1 MFIKSKVTSVNA
13 SGIHT
18 SKTPVKASVG
28 SAGGGGSVGQF
39 LAGQYNYM
47 MSGLLPA
54 TPDLPDSTAL
64 AYFYRDIYL
73 HDNVGGSCVD
83 IQSTFPFSDWEL
95 RGLNDKDLVVFN
107 TALDRLNI
115 RDMMPQIALSYMVDG
130 FYTGSL
136 VYDPKAKN
144 FMDVLTHDAL
154 QCTVTGSP
162 FNNMDPKIHVS
173 VSSDAAAFVNNPSEY
188 GRKYLNTMPQ
198 SFVDLL
204 REGSF
209 ILDPLTTL
217 YIARRGLTDRPYQ
230 SYLHRLLPMYLIE
243 KSMFRGTLTEAQRR
257 QRAMTHVT
265 AGDDM
270 WTPTSDELGAIVQ
283 NFMDAERDPMGGW
296 LATRSAVQATD
307 IRPAGEFWKWT
318 DMSDV
323 MTAYKLRALGIS
335 EALLSGDASYA
346 AAESAYSTF
355 LETTN
360 GFRSHLTNQIF
371 YKKLFPIIAVANGM
385 TKDGAKERHTDSIID
400 FLYNTTNRQ
409 NLRQPILHWHKEL
422 TAKAEDNLMD
432 MLEKVSEKGVP
443 IPIKM
448 WLAAAG
454 VDKDNLVRDHL
465 EDKKLREQLGISGV
479 EQPGQGQ
486 GEPDADADEM
496 GGGDEDE
503 GASNAPPKPPVT
515 SASLTWKTGAGGF
528 TRKSILSRNFDGEMF
543 TIGKTGQKQHVVNSA
558 AKIRDANWRIAKIA
572 ASLEDP
578 QHRAQVRARNLRNS
592 GRDTLAI

>member
-1 MFIKSKVTSVNA
+1 MFTKAKVTAVTK

-18 SKTPVKASVG
+18 NSTQVKSSVATL
-28 SAGGGGSVGQF
+28 SGGGSVSQF
-39 LAGQYNYM
+39 MAGQYNYI

-54 TPDLPDSTAL
+54 TPDMPDSTSL

-95 RGLNDKDLVVFN
+95 RGLVDNELHIFN
-107 TALDRLNI
+107 SALERLNI
-115 RDMMPQIALSYMVDG
+115 RDALPQIAMSYMVDG
-130 FYTGSL
+130 FYAGSL
-136 VYDPKAKN
+136 VYDQSAKN
-144 FMDVLTHDAL
+144 FMDMMTHDAM
-154 QCTVTGSP
+154 QCSITGSP
-162 FNNMDPKIHVS
+162 FTNMDPKINVT
-173 VSSDAAAFVNNPSEY
+173 VSSMAAAFMQNPSQY
-188 GRKYLNTMPQ
+188 GKRYLETMPR

-204 REGSF
+204 KEGAF
-209 ILDPLTTL
+209 VLDPLTTL
-217 YIARRGLTDRPYQ
+217 YVARRGLTDRPYQ

-243 KSMFRGTLTEAQRR
+243 KAMFRGTLTEAMRR

-265 AGDDM
+265 AGDDL
-270 WTPTSDELGAIVQ
+270 WTPTSDELNAVVQ

-296 LATRSAVQATD
+296 IATRNAVQASD

-323 MTAYKLRALGIS
+323 MTAYKLRSLGIS

-360 GFRSHLTNQIF
+360 GFRTHLTQQVF
-371 YKKLFPIIAVANGM
+371 YKKIFPIIAVANGLV
-385 TKDGAKERHTDSIID
+385 KDEKKERHTDSIID
-400 FLYNTTNRQ
+400 FLYNTTNRG
-409 NLRQPILHWHKEL
+409 NLKQPILHWHKEL

-454 VDKDNLVRDHL
+454 VDKDNLVRDHMDD
-465 EDKKLREQLGISGV
+465 EELRKQLGLAPAGQQHPDV
-479 EQPGQGQ
+479 EDEGDESAEG
-486 GEPDADADEM
+486 DADA
-496 GGGDEDE
+496 
-503 GASNAPPKPPVT
+503 PPAPPVT
-515 SASLTWKTGAGGF
+515 TASLKWKFGAGGF
-528 TRKSILSRNFDGEMF
+528 RKKPLLSRDFGDGEMF
-543 TIGKTGQKQHVVNSA
+543 TIGKTGQKQHVPNSA
-558 AKIRDANWRIAKIA
+558 SKGKDANWRIAKIA
-572 ASLEDP
+572 ASLQDP
-578 QHRAQVRARNLRNS
+578 HRREQVRMRNVKTT
-592 GRDTLAI
+592 GRDQLSI

>member
-1 MFIKSKVTSVNA
+1 MFVKDRVVAVNA
-13 SGIHT
+13 SGIQT
-18 SKTPVKASVG
+18 AKTQVKASVATL
-28 SAGGGGSVGQF
+28 SGGGSVATF

-95 RGLNDKDLVVFN
+95 RGLTDKDTDVFN
-107 TALDRLNI
+107 TALERLNI
-115 RDMMPQIALSYMVDG
+115 RDMLPQIALSYMVDG
-130 FYTGSL
+130 FYAGSL
-136 VYDPKAKN
+136 VFDPKAKN
-144 FMDVLTHDAL
+144 FMDVLTHDAM
-154 QCTVTGSP
+154 QCSVTGSP
-162 FNNMDPKIHVS
+162 FNNMDPKIHVT
-173 VSSDAAAFVNNPSEY
+173 VSSEAASFVNNPSDY
-188 GRKYLNTMPQ
+188 GAKYLATMPQ
-198 SFVDLL
+198 SFVNLL
-204 REGSF
+204 KEGSF
-209 ILDPLTTL
+209 VLDPLTTL
-217 YIARRGLTDRPYQ
+217 YVARRGLTDRPYQ

-243 KSMFRGTLTEAQRR
+243 KAMFRGTLTEAQRR

-265 AGDDM
+265 AGDDL
-270 WTPTSDELGAIVQ
+270 WTPTSDELGAVVQ

-296 LATRSAVQATD
+296 IATRNAVQAQD

-360 GFRSHLTNQIF
+360 GFRSHLTQQIF
-371 YKKLFPIIAVANGM
+371 YKKLFPIIAVANNLV
-385 TKDGAKERHTDSIID
+385 KDEKKERHTDSIID
-400 FLYNTTNRQ
+400 FLYNTTNRH

-432 MLEKVSEKGVP
+432 MLEKISEKGVP

-465 EDKKLREQLGISGV
+465 EDEELKKQLGIGGN
-479 EQPGQGQ
+479 EQSA
-486 GEPDADADEM
+486 PDAEDSGEESDD
-496 GGGDEDE
+496 GDGD
-503 GASNAPPKPPVT
+503 APPKPPVT

-528 TRKSILSRNFDGEMF
+528 RRKPILSRDFGDGEMF

-558 AKIRDANWRIAKIA
+558 AKVKDANWRIAKIA
-572 ASLEDP
+572 ASLQNEDY
-578 QHRAQVRARNLRNS
+578 REQVRKRNLKTT
-592 GRDTLAI
+592 GRDQIAI